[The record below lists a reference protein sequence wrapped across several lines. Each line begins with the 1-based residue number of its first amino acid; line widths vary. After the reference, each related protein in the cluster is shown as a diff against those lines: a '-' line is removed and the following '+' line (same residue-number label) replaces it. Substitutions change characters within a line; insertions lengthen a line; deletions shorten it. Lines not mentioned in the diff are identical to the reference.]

1 MAGKSE
7 LIPAD
12 KLEAIR
18 RAVPS
23 PPMSQEHSTN
33 LAAAVPLLDLEII
46 TQAISTME
54 EASAASQGASP
65 ALVHIP
71 RELWNALR
79 EVVKSPASKLPK
91 ALAHSS
97 SFSQARDPT
106 PSCGSSPMEMS
117 PPSLGQLAAPVPLP
131 PSFGDHPEA
140 PIVLSSDESSAE
152 QMPQGPPPGA
162 PATGSQGGTRG
173 RHGPL
178 APLGHDSTSPL
189 SGTSSPTPHASG
201 ESALSEYSSGQ
212 DVAHPILLSSD
223 HSSFHSSDRV
233 SIPDMG
239 SAHKGG
245 KMSTGKATDQ
255 YEDASPAV
263 LAWAR
268 YLNVIPAKDTKSITP
283 DHEPL
288 EVRCSLPIL
297 QLFATTPL
305 TDGSVFNYEVMRE
318 VHEEAAGAM
327 EGVMDKLNRVREGFS
342 HYFLR
347 DPIELL
353 LLQDSVD
360 GLHATIWRAHEGQ
373 IQAWTEHEV
382 LSVYKRLSD
391 ICLSD
396 ILDLI
401 KREATTEEITEAMKE
416 DIALETR
423 GKFKGCIAEEKTRT
437 FETALEEARSDSL
450 CNTCAQGTAEAAQRG
465 RAYRNMLLSRAE
477 AEAKIEADALFKSQL
492 ESAHSKLKHKVEA
505 EVEVEHDEA
514 IAERWSALKK
524 SLAEMD
530 FNARKDY
537 V

>member
-1 MAGKSE
+1 
-7 LIPAD
+7 
-12 KLEAIR
+12 
-18 RAVPS
+18 
-23 PPMSQEHSTN
+23 
-33 LAAAVPLLDLEII
+33 
-46 TQAISTME
+46 
-54 EASAASQGASP
+54 
-65 ALVHIP
+65 
-71 RELWNALR
+71 
-79 EVVKSPASKLPK
+79 
-91 ALAHSS
+91 
-97 SFSQARDPT
+97 
-106 PSCGSSPMEMS
+106 
-117 PPSLGQLAAPVPLP
+117 
-131 PSFGDHPEA
+131 
-140 PIVLSSDESSAE
+140 
-152 QMPQGPPPGA
+152 
-162 PATGSQGGTRG
+162 
-173 RHGPL
+173 
-178 APLGHDSTSPL
+178 
-189 SGTSSPTPHASG
+189 
-201 ESALSEYSSGQ
+201 
-212 DVAHPILLSSD
+212 
-223 HSSFHSSDRV
+223 
-233 SIPDMG
+233 
-239 SAHKGG
+239 
-245 KMSTGKATDQ
+245 
-255 YEDASPAV
+255 
-263 LAWAR
+263 
-268 YLNVIPAKDTKSITP
+268 
-283 DHEPL
+283 
-288 EVRCSLPIL
+288 
-297 QLFATTPL
+297 
-305 TDGSVFNYEVMRE
+305 
-318 VHEEAAGAM
+318 M

-450 CNTCAQGTAEAAQRG
+450 CNTCARGTAEAAQRG